1 MAKALAGKGKE
12 GLGTVREKGEKG
24 VQVMLEE
31 RMLRKLQKGVLS
43 YEPLTL
49 VSKGEVPFFGINIP
63 SKLLLFV

>member
-43 YEPLTL
+43 
-49 VSKGEVPFFGINIP
+49 
-63 SKLLLFV
+63 